1 MSGRLDRLDIA
12 MAAAPE
18 TEAAPTATTPVY
30 RGESVSAGSNAG
42 DVVHNSSLYVGDLDR
57 EVSEAQLF
65 TVFSQASRPPDLPG
79 TPFVPGT
86 VSRHFQPSSNGP

>member
-1 MSGRLDRLDIA
+1 

-18 TEAAPTATTPVY
+18 TEATPTATTPIY

-42 DVVHNSSLYVGDLDR
+42 DIVHNSSLYVGDLDR

-65 TVFSQASRPPDLPG
+65 TVFSQARRPQPLPACARWPPHAP
-79 TPFVPGT
+79 T
-86 VSRHFQPSSNGP
+86 

>member
-1 MSGRLDRLDIA
+1 

-18 TEAAPTATTPVY
+18 TEATPTATTPIY

-65 TVFSQASRPPDLPG
+65 TVFSQARRPLPLSACASWSPPCFDLGSMGPQLLAM
-79 TPFVPGT
+79 
-86 VSRHFQPSSNGP
+86 FQ

>member
-1 MSGRLDRLDIA
+1 

-18 TEAAPTATTPVY
+18 TEADQAVTTPIY

-57 EVSEAQLF
+57 EVSEAQLLN
-65 TVFSQASRPPDLPG
+65 VFSQARTPRLPPG
-79 TPFVPGT
+79 TQLTLPMP
-86 VSRHFQPSSNGP
+86 RPRSSAHVFDS